1 MGIVVAD
8 LGIQSVHIQNQQV
21 IFAIDPT
28 ARSRLNTGYMVTYFI
43 GGSIGSATAGV
54 IYSRGGWTAEVVVGI
69 AYSGA
74 ALVLWMLSQR
84 FGVGRADMVA
94 GL

>member
-1 MGIVVAD
+1 MGAD

-54 IYSRGGWTAEVVVGI
+54 IYSRGGWAGEVVLGI
-69 AYSGA
+69 GYSAA
-74 ALVLWMLSQR
+74 ALVLWMLSQG
-84 FGVGRADMVA
+84 FGIGRADTAV
-94 GL
+94 GP